1 MKGFQ
6 SRLPAA
12 RWEEGLLCGNGTIGA
27 MVMGW
32 PKEETIYF
40 THEKLY
46 APFAPK
52 REPVHTAGHLEAI
65 RRMMLDGR
73 YEEAAEFVVNL
84 SYQEGYGPRIEQ
96 WTDGFTVAC
105 DMKLRFPQ
113 KEEPEDY
120 KKSLNFENG
129 QAEVSFT
136 LGSRRVTRD
145 FFVSRAAGIAV
156 MRITSSEP
164 VSFEVSLEKH
174 QEIQEAC
181 EPYWKEVGL
190 RPPDP
195 GSAGSRS
202 GSYAAV

>member
-84 SYQEGYGPRIEQ
+84 SYQEGVWAPDRAV
-96 WTDGFTVAC
+96 D
-105 DMKLRFPQ
+105 
-113 KEEPEDY
+113 
-120 KKSLNFENG
+120 
-129 QAEVSFT
+129 
-136 LGSRRVTRD
+136 RRVYR
-145 FFVSRAAGIAV
+145 
-156 MRITSSEP
+156 
-164 VSFEVSLEKH
+164 
-174 QEIQEAC
+174 
-181 EPYWKEVGL
+181 GL
-190 RPPDP
+190 RHE
-195 GSAGSRS
+195 
-202 GSYAAV
+202 AAVSPEGGAGGL

>member
-105 DMKLRFPQ
+105 DMKLRFPL
-113 KEEPEDY
+113 KD
-120 KKSLNFENG
+120 G
-129 QAEVSFT
+129 
-136 LGSRRVTRD
+136 
-145 FFVSRAAGIAV
+145 AG
-156 MRITSSEP
+156 
-164 VSFEVSLEKH
+164 
-174 QEIQEAC
+174 
-181 EPYWKEVGL
+181 GL
-190 RPPDP
+190 
-195 GSAGSRS
+195 
-202 GSYAAV
+202 

>member
-65 RRMMLDGR
+65 RR
-73 YEEAAEFVVNL
+73 NL
-84 SYQEGYGPRIEQ
+84 S
-96 WTDGFTVAC
+96 GFRNFFTRLIRNR
-105 DMKLRFPQ
+105 KT
-113 KEEPEDY
+113 
-120 KKSLNFENG
+120 KSRTF
-129 QAEVSFT
+129 
-136 LGSRRVTRD
+136 
-145 FFVSRAAGIAV
+145 
-156 MRITSSEP
+156 
-164 VSFEVSLEKH
+164 
-174 QEIQEAC
+174 IQF
-181 EPYWKEVGL
+181 GF
-190 RPPDP
+190 
-195 GSAGSRS
+195 RS
-202 GSYAAV
+202 NLST